1 MEGPPNENC
10 KWKIRLVADSNPQN
24 IKTNSTVI
32 FISTCPDEKG
42 VRRFMLQTCNAKYHG
57 YDVSVGADQ
66 TTNTSGR
73 NPEHQWKISTV

>member
-32 FISTCPDEKG
+32 FISTCD
-42 VRRFMLQTCNAKYHG
+42 RRFMLQTCNAKFHG
-57 YDVSVGADQ
+57 YDVSVGSDG
-66 TTNTSGR
+66 TDNTSGR
-73 NPEHQWKISTV
+73 QTHHQWKISTV